1 MQRPSAG
8 AIPTSL
14 PPFLRPR
21 LLAACLLLMGAAL
34 GLSHPV
40 AAAEPTEPGL
50 AVVYTYG
57 EFNDVE
63 EVVERT
69 DNGNPNPGAPILS
82 LDNRGGEGAKVLT
95 ANHPK
100 FVGARLTG
108 FVKFPEAGTY
118 QIAMRTNDGTR
129 VVLDGA
135 VILEDPGPHSDR
147 DEGPVSV
154 DIAEP
159 GWRPIT
165 VYFYQKKGSW
175 ILRVSW
181 SGPGLPE
188 MAPIGPEYLAH

>member
-1 MQRPSAG
+1 
-8 AIPTSL
+8 
-14 PPFLRPR
+14 
-21 LLAACLLLMGAAL
+21 LLAAALCLIGATL
-34 GLSHPV
+34 GLPGS
-40 AAAEPTEPGL
+40 ASAAEPSEPGL
-50 AVVYTYG
+50 AVVYTFG

-69 DNGNPNPGAPILS
+69 DNGNPNPGKPILT
-82 LDNRGGEGAKVLT
+82 LDNRGGEGAKVLS

-100 FVGARLTG
+100 LVGARLSG

-129 VVLDGA
+129 VVLDG
-135 VILEDPGPHSDR
+135 VTILEDPKPHGDQ

-159 GWRPIT
+159 GWHPIT

-188 MAPIGPEYLAH
+188 MAPIGAEYLAH